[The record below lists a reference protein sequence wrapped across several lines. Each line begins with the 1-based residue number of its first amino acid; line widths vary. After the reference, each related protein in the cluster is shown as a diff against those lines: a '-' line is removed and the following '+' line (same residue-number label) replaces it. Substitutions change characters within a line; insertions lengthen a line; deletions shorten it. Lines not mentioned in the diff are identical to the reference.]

1 MTAGTSARSRLVL
14 IILFAA
20 AFGYVEAAVVVYL
33 RALYYPGGFQFP
45 LRIFEPGL
53 LFVELFR
60 EAATLVM
67 LGAVAVLSGRT
78 HWDRFGAFL
87 VAFGVWDITFYLWLR
102 VATGWPATLLEWDI
116 LFLLPLPW
124 IGPVLAPSLIAAIMV
139 AGGAWMMLLAG
150 RGIILKVT
158 LPSTVL
164 AAAGTVSLLYSFMR
178 DTGATLHGEMPAPYS
193 YLLLGAG
200 AGCYVAAILMLR
212 RGYSGAEEQGN
223 GGGSPPVSPRT

>member
-14 IILFAA
+14 NILFAA

-53 LFVELFR
+53 LSVELFR

-87 VAFGVWDITFYLWLR
+87 VAL
-102 VATGWPATLLEWDI
+102 
-116 LFLLPLPW
+116 
-124 IGPVLAPSLIAAIMV
+124 V
-139 AGGAWMMLLAG
+139 AGL
-150 RGIILKVT
+150 T
-158 LPSTVL
+158 LS
-164 AAAGTVSLLYSFMR
+164 S
-178 DTGATLHGEMPAPYS
+178 TLHGAAWHERELWGLYLAAS
-193 YLLLGAG
+193 LTVLLLGCG
-200 AGCYVAAILMLR
+200 R
-212 RGYSGAEEQGN
+212 YSLDSIVWKRFGK
-223 GGGSPPVSPRT
+223 GGGKGAPSPAKK